1 MRGKITS
8 SVAAWMTKARELCSV
23 CCTASTTVMSVTP
36 CFASDKAQAMPLGPA
51 HTMRTFVSV
60 GRDIIDR
67 GEVGMTPH
75 RLVPLYTDAEIVEGR
90 GASATPNT
98 RTVSRSGVR
107 H

>member
-67 GEVGMTPH
+67 GEVGMTP
-75 RLVPLYTDAEIVEGR
+75 R
-90 GASATPNT
+90 
-98 RTVSRSGVR
+98 
-107 H
+107 